1 MTLQGLAFL
10 HFTAGVSIHA
20 SCCRDSL
27 HAPHCREQP
36 SCIKLQGLAFMHAN
50 SRLHQSI
57 GPGSVIINKT
67 DERELRVM
75 QARLRD
81 LAFAVDI
88 SNEAMVGG
96 ATLAEIWDQG
106 TIAKSDPKCVV
117 LTSRACCC
125 ACDAHCPIA
134 RRWLMSCA
142 VRWILT

>member
-1 MTLQGLAFL
+1 
-10 HFTAGVSIHA
+10 
-20 SCCRDSL
+20 
-27 HAPHCREQP
+27 
-36 SCIKLQGLAFMHAN
+36 MHAN

-81 LAFAVDI
+81 LAFAVDV

-106 TIAKSDPKCVV
+106 TIAKSDPKCVMLISLSFALDFSECDILCFVSDACLCIFQAV
-117 LTSRACCC
+117 LSHVHLGQAYAPQC
-125 ACDAHCPIA
+125 
-134 RRWLMSCA
+134 
-142 VRWILT
+142 